1 MNSLARIYGLRV
13 LTISAEQQYCG
24 KAFCKTR
31 PVVKHFSMAA
41 SVYDREDFCLDCP
54 GYLIFIQFLI
64 TCFLVFLIFSFPNI
78 IQFLEMITTYGI
90 QPS

>member
-1 MNSLARIYGLRV
+1 
-13 LTISAEQQYCG
+13 
-24 KAFCKTR
+24 
-31 PVVKHFSMAA
+31 MAA

-78 IQFLEMITTYGI
+78 IQFLEMITIYGI